1 VTDNNTESPS
11 VRSFASKAG
20 RGALALLSVL
30 SACLLGLVG
39 LLLRWSPG
47 KPKPFVDKDGRPL
60 AGSISEKTFV
70 DINGAEQGMFIK
82 GKDATNPVL
91 LYLHG
96 GMPDY
101 FLTRRYPTGL
111 EDHFTVC
118 WWEQRGSGLSYGA
131 DLPPETMTLEQFVS
145 DTLEVT
151 DYLRDRFEK
160 EKVFLMGH
168 SGGTFIGIQAAA
180 RAPES
185 YYAYIGVAQM
195 SNQLESE
202 RRAYEYMLRR
212 FREEGNEDVVEELE
226 AAPVT
231 ARGGTPEGYLDLR
244 DKGMHSL
251 GVGTT
256 HDMDSVVTGLFLPSL
271 RFPEYT
277 LTEKINLWRAKFSS
291 GVSILWDKAI
301 ATDLSQELLELD
313 VPVYFFHGIHDYT
326 VNYALAKEY
335 FEELEA
341 PLKGFY
347 TFEHSAHSPM
357 FEEPEKARRVL
368 REDVLAGTN
377 GLADAG

>member
-1 VTDNNTESPS
+1 M
-11 VRSFASKAG
+11 
-20 RGALALLSVL
+20 LSVV

-47 KPKPFVDKDGRPL
+47 KPKPFVDKNGRPL
-60 AGSISEKTFV
+60 VGSISEKTFV
-70 DINGAEQGMFIK
+70 DINGTKQGMFIK

-101 FLTRRYPTGL
+101 FLTRRYPTG
-111 EDHFTVC
+111 
-118 WWEQRGSGLSYGA
+118 
-131 DLPPETMTLEQFVS
+131 
-145 DTLEVT
+145 
-151 DYLRDRFEK
+151 
-160 EKVFLMGH
+160 
-168 SGGTFIGIQAAA
+168 
-180 RAPES
+180 
-185 YYAYIGVAQM
+185 
-195 SNQLESE
+195 
-202 RRAYEYMLRR
+202 
-212 FREEGNEDVVEELE
+212 LE

-256 HDMDSVVTGLFLPSL
+256 HDMDSVIAGLFLPSL

-313 VPVYFFHGIHDYT
+313 LPVYFFHGVHDHT

-368 REDVLAGTN
+368 RGDVLAGTN